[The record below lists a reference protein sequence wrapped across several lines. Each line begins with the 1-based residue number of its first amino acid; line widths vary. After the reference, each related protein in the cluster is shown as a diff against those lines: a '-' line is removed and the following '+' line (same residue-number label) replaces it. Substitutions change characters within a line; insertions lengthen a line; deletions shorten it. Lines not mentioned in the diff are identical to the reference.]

1 MVSCA
6 YGAVRLEGL
15 LAFAAGLLGLD
26 VAVMTMVIV
35 AVLASA
41 NHGSKKVL
49 TAMKTFGRISAAGRS
64 SKRGQQALSKVFHKA
79 VRSLRQLRVSIGSS
93 FYYEEGIVL
102 TTLQIMLKSCVDLI
116 LLH

>member
-49 TAMKTFGRISAAGRS
+49 TTMKTAGRISAGRS
-64 SKRGQQALSKVFHKA
+64 SKQGQQAVTKVFHKA
-79 VRSLRQLRVSIGSS
+79 VRSLRHLRVSIGSS
-93 FYYEEGIVL
+93 FYYEQGIVL
-102 TTLQIMLKSCVDLI
+102 ATLQIMLKSCVDLI
-116 LLH
+116 ILH